1 MGYQYLQHSKRLGP
15 WLLRQLADWCV
26 DVAGSDGVEILG
38 CQG

>member
-1 MGYQYLQHSKRLGP
+1 MDYRYLQRSTQLGL
-15 WLLRQLADWCV
+15 WLLRQLADWYM